1 MPETLKWE
9 YIVRTFGNAL
19 RQAKEADMEAALNEL
34 GGEGWEA
41 VSAYVP
47 ASGNAVKVIFKRPLT
62 GRTTRQHSF
71 EAFPK

>member
-19 RQAKEADMEAALNEL
+19 RQAKEADMEGALNEL
-34 GGEGWEA
+34 GSEGWEA
-41 VSAYVP
+41 VSAYVL
-47 ASGNAVKVIFKRPLT
+47 AGGNVAKVIFKRPLT
-62 GRTTRQHSF
+62 GRATRQHSF